1 MGVQVKPVAET
12 VSKTNTA
19 ASDGIALPFR
29 PPARAKMIFHNYC
42 QPPHR
47 SQG

>member
-1 MGVQVKPVAET
+1 MGVQVKPVEET

-19 ASDGIALPFR
+19 VSDGIVLPFR
-29 PPARAKMIFHNYC
+29 PPARAKTIFHNYC

-47 SQG
+47 SQS